1 MGFKFNV
8 GDRVD
13 YAPWEPLNG
22 TPGTIVDSMRLR
34 DGVWYIIE
42 WDDGFTEESDVLMA
56 NLWPE
61 SDLVPLDTAPGDGV
75 E

>member
-1 MGFKFNV
+1 MDFKFRV

-13 YAPWEPLNG
+13 YAPWEPLNE
-22 TPGTIVDSMRLR
+22 TPGTIVSRIEHRAEAMYK
-34 DGVWYIIE
+34 VE
-42 WDDGFTEESDVLMA
+42 WDDGFTEDANVYLA

-61 SDLVPLDTAPGDGV
+61 QDLAPLDTAPGDGV